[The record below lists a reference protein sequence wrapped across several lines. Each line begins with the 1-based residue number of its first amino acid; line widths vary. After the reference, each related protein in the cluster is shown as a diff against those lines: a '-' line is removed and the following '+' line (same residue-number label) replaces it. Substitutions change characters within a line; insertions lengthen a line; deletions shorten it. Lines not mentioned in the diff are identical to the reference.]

1 MLTSYSISPFIED
14 VHHSV
19 IIILVDRYCLFKG
32 QLCRSV
38 GLKKDCL
45 HLVLTTVSGDPI
57 TSGQL
62 RQTAVYTRCL
72 HASEMC
78 LLWPLVIRFH
88 DGQGLWYVTY
98 NASVL
103 LLAVK
108 VAKVNTLLQMWCFS
122 QNEHCCFSASVKFQL
137 ISWMKTR
144 LWGIK
149 YSLYNL
155 LYLIF
160 CLLKQK
166 HLVFY
171 PTASVWMSFIS
182 TARLIVHP
190 KWQLCHHL
198 LILMSFQAQC
208 LIIFKTEDRERQ
220 MKRCLGLHWKSMLQE
235 LYETHHENLYEMTCV
250 GQCLFN

>member
-1 MLTSYSISPFIED
+1 MSQRRIKK
-14 VHHSV
+14 
-19 IIILVDRYCLFKG
+19 RLFTLGINNRLWWSDHKWTAETD
-32 QLCRSV
+32 C
-38 GLKKDCL
+38 CL
-45 HLVLTTVSGDPI
+45 HQVFTRVS
-57 TSGQL
+57 
-62 RQTAVYTRCL
+62 
-72 HASEMC
+72 MC

-166 HLVFY
+166 HLVFI
-171 PTASVWMSFIS
+171 P
-182 TARLIVHP
+182 
-190 KWQLCHHL
+190 
-198 LILMSFQAQC
+198 
-208 LIIFKTEDRERQ
+208 
-220 MKRCLGLHWKSMLQE
+220 LH
-235 LYETHHENLYEMTCV
+235 LYEWALSL
-250 GQCLFN
+250 QQDW